1 MWPRSIGGGTERRSR
16 FGQQTNQAVTDENSV
31 VFWTA
36 QQQAFEWL
44 RDAVEH
50 AMRAVTIGPAPSAV
64 AAPDPVAQIR
74 QLADPHPCRRT
85 HRPRVRTGQPVAAQT
100 PTLAEVG
107 HGTHPA
113 AAAAGVEPFVVRNG
127 VDGWVWSASGDLRRG
142 CCCW

>member
-50 AMRAVTIGPAPSAV
+50 AMHAVTIGPAPSAA
-64 AAPDPVAQIR
+64 AAPDPVAQLR
-74 QLADPHPCRRT
+74 QLADL
-85 HRPRVRTGQPVAAQT
+85 HR
-100 PTLAEVG
+100 
-107 HGTHPA
+107 
-113 AAAAGVEPFVVRNG
+113 AAGLTDHEFAQANQSR
-127 VDGWVWSASGDLRRG
+127 LRRLR
-142 CCCW
+142 